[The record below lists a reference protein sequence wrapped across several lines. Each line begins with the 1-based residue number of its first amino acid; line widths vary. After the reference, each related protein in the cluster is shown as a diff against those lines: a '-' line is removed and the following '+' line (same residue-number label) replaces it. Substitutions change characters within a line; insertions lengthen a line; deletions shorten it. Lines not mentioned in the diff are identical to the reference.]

1 MLFTG
6 NVVMAQSNYQGGVVV
21 SAFEFGPLDMLSLS
35 QHNGTFSTA
44 RATAMGGAF
53 TALGGD
59 LASMSINP
67 AGIGMYR
74 GSTFGFTPAMNFS
87 GSDNL
92 FSPNIINNNRFSVNN
107 LGTVIN
113 TYLGSGKTTAF
124 NFGFSYN
131 KLADFNYSYEVNP
144 SMGSH
149 SLADLMSFHLN
160 GLYQYLAG
168 NGWDGISQK
177 WLKSD
182 PFLNT
187 SLSLAEWGA
196 ILGYQTG
203 LVTSMKPGD
212 ENWAMYGVN
221 GIDLNAKVSPHM
233 KVVNKG
239 SVGEYNMTG
248 SLNIENKLYL
258 GLGITFQDI
267 YLSRRIYY
275 SEDYVDNSGDASGVK
290 YLDRMKYDQSV
301 RMSGFGMNFKIGAI
315 YRPIP
320 ELRIGLAVHTPT
332 WTTVTHEY
340 FASMETFFVDNSYA
354 RSETL
359 LNYYDMS
366 YNSPP
371 RLMAG
376 ISYTLGEYAAFSFDY
391 ERVWYNGM
399 RLTGEDAYVRQGYK
413 DEVTD
418 LYKASNN
425 FKAGIEVKPIPEIAL
440 RAGYAYYGTPMR
452 YADTADN
459 RYSKPVV
466 KQTQNISAGIGFRLG
481 YNVMLDLAYVYS
493 IDKYCNFD
501 VFYYQGQLLKG
512 TSDGDGEII
521 HTNPDNPLTT
531 EGGPIG
537 DLKVNRHTALI
548 SLSFLF

>member
-1 MLFTG
+1 MT
-6 NVVMAQSNYQGGVVV
+6 AQNNYQGGVVV
-21 SAFEFGPLDMLSLS
+21 SAFDFGPLDMLSLS

-53 TALGGD
+53 TSLGGD

-87 GSDNL
+87 SSGNS
-92 FSPNIINNNRFSVNN
+92 FSPGNINKNRFSVNN

-113 TYLGSGKTTAF
+113 TYLGSGTVTAF

-131 KLADFNYSYEVNP
+131 KLADYNYSYEVKMP
-144 SMGSH
+144 KGVH

-160 GLYQYLAG
+160 GLYEYLG
-168 NGWDGISQK
+168 GYGWDGISQK
-177 WLKSD
+177 WLKND
-182 PFLNT
+182 PFMNNA
-187 SLSLAEWGA
+187 LSLAEWGA

-212 ENWAMYGVN
+212 ENWAMYGVD
-221 GIDLNAKVSPHM
+221 GIDLNAGVLPGM
-233 KVVNKG
+233 RVENKG

-248 SLNIENKLYL
+248 SLNIGNKLYL

-267 YLSRRIYY
+267 YLARGIYY
-275 SEDYVDNSGDASGVK
+275 SEEYVNNEGNASGVK
-290 YLDRMKYDQSV
+290 YMSRLIYDQSV

-315 YRPIP
+315 YRPVP
-320 ELRIGLAVHTPT
+320 GLRIGLAVHTPT

-340 FASMETFFVDNSYA
+340 FASMETFFVDNRAA
-354 RSETL
+354 RAETL
-359 LNYYDMS
+359 LNYYDMN

-376 ISYTLGEYAAFSFDY
+376 VSYTLGNYAAFSFDY

-399 RLTGEDAYVRQGYK
+399 RLTGEDRYVKQGYK
-413 DEVTD
+413 DEITD
-418 LYKASNN
+418 LYKASDN
-425 FKAGIEVKPIPEIAL
+425 FKAGIEVKPIPEVAL
-440 RAGYAYYGTPMR
+440 RAGYAYYGTPLR
-452 YADTADN
+452 YPDTVDE

-466 KQTQNISAGIGFRLG
+466 KQTQSISAGIGFRLG
-481 YNVMLDLAYVYS
+481 YNVTLDLAYVYS
-493 IDKYCNFD
+493 MDKYCNFD
-501 VFYYQGQLLKG
+501 LFYYQGQLLKG
-512 TSDGDGEII
+512 TSEGDGEII
-521 HTNPDNPLTT
+521 YTGNNPLTT
-531 EGGPIG
+531 EGGPVS
-537 DLKVNRHTALI
+537 DLKVNRHTALM